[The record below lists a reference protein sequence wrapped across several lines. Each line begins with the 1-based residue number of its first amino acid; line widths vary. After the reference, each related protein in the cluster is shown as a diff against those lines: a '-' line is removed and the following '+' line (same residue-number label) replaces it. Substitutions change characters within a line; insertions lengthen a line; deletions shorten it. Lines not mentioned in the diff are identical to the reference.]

1 VTYRKPLSF
10 DRSEWPKAALDF
22 WAERSAILAA
32 DNIPEPEKKA
42 EGMTR
47 IWWVNGGADPPPEW

>member
-10 DRSEWPKAALDF
+10 DRSEWPRSALDF
-22 WAERSAILAA
+22 YAERAAILAA
-32 DNIPEPEKKA
+32 DGIPEPEKKA

-47 IWWVNGGADPPPEW
+47 IWWVNGGADLSQDW